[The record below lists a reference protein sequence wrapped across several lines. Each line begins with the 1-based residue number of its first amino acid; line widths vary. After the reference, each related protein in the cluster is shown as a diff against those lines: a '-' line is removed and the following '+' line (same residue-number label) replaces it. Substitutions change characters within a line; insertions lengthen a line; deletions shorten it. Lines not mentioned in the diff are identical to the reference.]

1 MQVVPES
8 IPPFGKTTVTTGC
21 EGVTGY
27 VRPMPNNDLIARLL
41 ASFPELSE
49 LEEEERSNLLGSTQ
63 FNRLRGGDIAYRQ
76 GQHCQAYV
84 MCLEGQTRVFKTSES
99 GREILLYQVGP
110 GETCVLTTSCLMA
123 GSAFPAE
130 STAETDVLLAAL
142 PASVFHR
149 LMSASPRFR
158 KFVLDNYGDL
168 LSSLIMLV
176 DEVAFASLDLRL
188 ARRLL
193 AEADEQGV
201 VAKTHQQLALDLG
214 SVREVI
220 SRYLSEWERMGWVN
234 ASRGSLEILNRPAL
248 TSHAAATRGVVCAE
262 I

>member
-1 MQVVPES
+1 MTPHVP
-8 IPPFGKTTVTTGC
+8 
-21 EGVTGY
+21 
-27 VRPMPNNDLIARLL
+27 PMASQELLSRLL
-41 ASFPELSE
+41 STFPELSE
-49 LEEEERSNLLGSTQ
+49 LDEAHRMDLLGSTQ

-76 GQHCQAYV
+76 GQRCQNYV
-84 MCLEGQTRVFKTSES
+84 MCIEGQTRVFKTSES

-123 GSAFPAE
+123 GSGFPAE
-130 STAETDVLLAAL
+130 STAETDVLHAAL
-142 PASVFHR
+142 PAISFHR

-193 AEADEQGV
+193 AEANEQGV

-220 SRYLSEWERMGWVN
+220 SRYLAEWERMGWVH
-234 ASRGSLEILNRPAL
+234 AARGSIEVRNRAAL
-248 TSHAAATRGVVCAE
+248 ASYGGGEGA
-262 I
+262 

>member
-1 MQVVPES
+1 MPMTKHVA
-8 IPPFGKTTVTTGC
+8 
-21 EGVTGY
+21 
-27 VRPMPNNDLIARLL
+27 PMPNQDLIARLL
-41 ASFPELSE
+41 ATFPELEE
-49 LEEEERSNLLGSTQ
+49 LEAEHRGDLLGSTQ

-84 MCLEGQTRVFKTSES
+84 MCIEGQTRVFKTSES

-123 GSAFPAE
+123 GSPFPAE
-130 STAETDVLLAAL
+130 STAETDVLHAAL
-142 PASVFHR
+142 PASAFSR
-149 LMSASPRFR
+149 LTGASQSFR

-193 AEADEQGV
+193 AEANEQGV

-220 SRYLSEWERMGWVN
+220 SRTSPNGSAWDGCTPR
-234 ASRGSLEILNRPAL
+234 AARSR
-248 TSHAAATRGVVCAE
+248 
-262 I
+262 

>member
-1 MQVVPES
+1 MTKHMSPTANQVLVS
-8 IPPFGKTTVTTGC
+8 
-21 EGVTGY
+21 
-27 VRPMPNNDLIARLL
+27 RWL
-41 ASFPELSE
+41 ASFPELAE
-49 LEEEERSNLLGSTQ
+49 LEEEHRADLLGSTQ

-76 GQHCQAYV
+76 GQTCNNYL
-84 MCLEGQTRVFKTSES
+84 MCIEGQTRVFKTSES

-142 PASVFHR
+142 PSSAFHR
-149 LMSASPRFR
+149 LMGSSPRFR

-193 AEADEQGV
+193 AEADSKGI

-220 SRYLSEWERMGWVN
+220 SRYLAEWERMGWVH
-234 ASRGSLEILNRPAL
+234 ASRGSIEVRNRSAL
-248 TSHAAATRGVVCAE
+248 ASYGGSETP
-262 I
+262 

>member
-1 MQVVPES
+1 MPPMTKHMPPTTSPE
-8 IPPFGKTTVTTGC
+8 
-21 EGVTGY
+21 
-27 VRPMPNNDLIARLL
+27 LIARML
-41 ASFPELSE
+41 ATFPELEE
-49 LEEEERSNLLGSTQ
+49 LEEVHRGDLIGAAQ

-84 MCLEGQTRVFKTSES
+84 MCIEGQTRVFKTSES

-123 GSAFPAE
+123 GSPFPAE
-130 STAETDVLLAAL
+130 STAETDVLHAAL
-142 PASVFHR
+142 PASAFHR
-149 LMSASPRFR
+149 LMTASPRFR

-193 AEADEQGV
+193 AEADAKGV

-220 SRYLSEWERMGWVN
+220 SRYLAEWERMGWVH
-234 ASRGSLEILNRPAL
+234 ASRGSIEVRNRAAL
-248 TSHAAATRGVVCAE
+248 AGYGGEEAT
-262 I
+262 

>member
-1 MQVVPES
+1 MTPHVP
-8 IPPFGKTTVTTGC
+8 
-21 EGVTGY
+21 
-27 VRPMPNNDLIARLL
+27 PMASQELLSRLL
-41 ASFPELSE
+41 ATFPELSE
-49 LEEEERSNLLGSTQ
+49 LDEAHRMDLLGSTQ

-76 GQHCQAYV
+76 GQRCQNYV
-84 MCLEGQTRVFKTSES
+84 MCIEGQTRVFKTSES

-123 GSAFPAE
+123 GSGFPAE
-130 STAETDVLLAAL
+130 STAETDVLHAAL
-142 PASVFHR
+142 PASSFHR

-193 AEADEQGV
+193 AEANEQGV

-220 SRYLSEWERMGWVN
+220 SRYLAEWERMGWVH
-234 ASRGSLEILNRPAL
+234 AARGSIEVRNRAAL
-248 TSHAAATRGVVCAE
+248 ASYGGGEGA
-262 I
+262 

>member
-1 MQVVPES
+1 
-8 IPPFGKTTVTTGC
+8 
-21 EGVTGY
+21 
-27 VRPMPNNDLIARLL
+27 MPDQELTRRWLS
-41 ASFPELSE
+41 SFPELTE
-49 LEEEERSNLLGSTQ
+49 LEEEHEADLLASTQ

-76 GQHCQAYV
+76 GQTCHAYV
-84 MCLEGQTRVFKTSES
+84 MCIEGQTRVFKTSES

-123 GSAFPAE
+123 GSGFPAE

-142 PASVFHR
+142 PSSAFHR

-193 AEADEQGV
+193 AEADAQGV

-220 SRYLSEWERMGWVN
+220 SRYLSEWERMGWVH
-234 ASRGSLEILNRPAL
+234 ASRGSIEVLDRASL
-248 TSHAAATRGVVCAE
+248 TSYGSGPT
-262 I
+262 

>member
-1 MQVVPES
+1 MS
-8 IPPFGKTTVTTGC
+8 AYIS
-21 EGVTGY
+21 
-27 VRPMPNNDLIARLL
+27 PMASNDLIARLL

-49 LEEEERSNLLGSTQ
+49 LEGEERDDLLGSTQ
-63 FNRLRGGDIAYRQ
+63 FSRLRGGDIAYRQ
-76 GQHCQAYV
+76 GQHCHAYV
-84 MCLEGQTRVFKTSES
+84 MCIEGQTRVFKTSES

-123 GSAFPAE
+123 GSPFPAE

-142 PASVFHR
+142 PASAFQR
-149 LMSASPRFR
+149 LMNASPRFR

-193 AEADEQGV
+193 AEANEQGV

-220 SRYLSEWERMGWVN
+220 SRYLAEWERMGWVH
-234 ASRGSLEILNRPAL
+234 ASRGSIEVRNRSAL
-248 TSHAAATRGVVCAE
+248 AVYGGEEAT
-262 I
+262 

>member
-1 MQVVPES
+1 MPTATKPVP
-8 IPPFGKTTVTTGC
+8 TTTSH
-21 EGVTGY
+21 E
-27 VRPMPNNDLIARLL
+27 LIARML
-41 ASFPELSE
+41 ATFPELE
-49 LEEEERSNLLGSTQ
+49 ALEEAHRGELLGATQ

-84 MCLEGQTRVFKTSES
+84 MCIEGQTRVFKTSES

-123 GSAFPAE
+123 GSPFPAE
-130 STAETDVLLAAL
+130 STAETDVLHAAL
-142 PASVFHR
+142 PASAFHR
-149 LMSASPRFR
+149 LMGASPRFR

-193 AEADEQGV
+193 AETDAKGM

-220 SRYLSEWERMGWVN
+220 SRYLAEWERMGWVH
-234 ASRGSLEILNRPAL
+234 ASRGQIEVRNRAAL
-248 TSHAAATRGVVCAE
+248 ADYGGEETT
-262 I
+262 